1 MNISLLEEWIPKYK
15 VGNFVKWNNKT
26 LKILAVN
33 KDYTTYT
40 TDWGIIYGKTLDS
53 NKISENYMGAGIK
66 KSYFSQK
73 NKPHR
78 KKTNRRH
85 KRNKQKTRK

>member
-1 MNISLLEEWIPKYK
+1 
-15 VGNFVKWNNKT
+15 V
-26 LKILAVN
+26 
-33 KDYTTYT
+33 
-40 TDWGIIYGKTLDS
+40 
-53 NKISENYMGAGIK
+53 GAGIK